1 VARHDLETKYLQA
14 MHVATVKEMDEQQM
28 TALHMIA
35 SSRNVFDISFSRA
48 KPRLLPSEEG

>member
-1 VARHDLETKYLQA
+1 MARHDLETKYLQA